1 MGSTCVY
8 KISKFIFEKNT
19 MSALPS
25 FPTLYGKASTGKI
38 KMWSIKVED
47 RSGVGA
53 ITTTH
58 GYVDGKLQENTRLV
72 TVGKNLGKKNETTP
86 VQQAVSEAKSDWT
99 KKTEAGGM
107 SEKMPEFPVDD
118 KDKGSVKSGKSA
130 VSVKQSASAATNAKA
145 AMNSGAAPH
154 PMLAHDY
161 NKRGKDVKFPCYAQK
176 KLDGVRCLAISGKGL
191 FSRTGKEFP
200 HLDHIRAEIN
210 SLSKGTILDGELYS
224 DTLTFQEIV
233 GLVKKETL
241 KPQDKDK
248 MGQIYLF
255 VYDTV
260 TDGTNAERNELLGKL
275 FSSHKFDALKL
286 LPTDVANN
294 IEDIMRLHAEYVA
307 KGYEGLI
314 LRNMA
319 GLYKVGH
326 RSADLQKYKEFKDDE
341 YKIVG
346 FKEGDGIEKGCVIW
360 VSETKD
366 KKQFSVRPRGTH
378 EERAT
383 AFKTASKQLGKM
395 LTVRFQELTEDGI
408 PRFPVGLA
416 IRDYE

>member
-1 MGSTCVY
+1 
-8 KISKFIFEKNT
+8 
-19 MSALPS
+19 MSSIPS

-38 KMWSIKVED
+38 KMWSVKVTND
-47 RSGVGA
+47 KGAGA

-58 GYVDGKLQENTRLV
+58 GYVGGKLQENTRLV

-86 VQQAVSEAKSDWT
+86 VQQAVSEAMSDWR

-107 SEKMPEFPVDD
+107 VQTMPAVDAGAGSKAASDSE
-118 KDKGSVKSGKSA
+118 SVKSKPSA
-130 VSVKQSASAATNAKA
+130 EKNAKA
-145 AMNSGAAPH
+145 AANAGVVPH

-161 NKRGKDVKFPCYAQK
+161 NKRGKDIKFPCYTQR

-191 FSRTGKEFP
+191 YSRTGKPFP
-200 HLDHIRAEIN
+200 HMDHIRAEIN
-210 SLSKGTILDGELYS
+210 GLPKGTILDGELYS
-224 DTLTFQEIV
+224 DSLTFQEIV

-241 KPQDKDK
+241 KPADETKAQ
-248 MGQIYLF
+248 QIYLC

-260 TDGTNAERNELLGKL
+260 QDGTNEQRNAYLTDL
-275 FSSHKFDALKL
+275 FKKHRFTALEL

-294 IEDIMRLHAEYVA
+294 LEDVKRLHAEYVA
-307 KGYEGLI
+307 DGYEGLI
-314 LRNMA
+314 LRNKA

-326 RSADLQKYKEFKDDE
+326 RSANLQKYKEFMDDE

-360 VSETKD
+360 VCETKTH
-366 KKQFSVRPRGTH
+366 KQFSVRPRGTH
-378 EERAT
+378 EERAA
-383 AFKTASKQLGKM
+383 AFKTAPIQIGKQ
-395 LTVRFQELTEDGI
+395 LTVRFQELTDDGI

>member
-1 MGSTCVY
+1 
-8 KISKFIFEKNT
+8 
-19 MSALPS
+19 MSAIPS

-47 RSGVGA
+47 QKDASHPKGGVGA

-58 GYVDGKLQENTRLV
+58 GYVGGKLQENTRLV

-86 VQQAVSEAKSDWT
+86 VQQAVNEAQSDWK

-107 SEKMPEFPVDD
+107 TEKKPTEEAAAGAGKAADSD
-118 KDKGSVKSGKSA
+118 KESVKSAKPSA
-130 VSVKQSASAATNAKA
+130 EKNAKA
-145 AMNSGAAPH
+145 AADAGGVPH

-161 NKRGKDVKFPCYAQK
+161 NKRGKDIKFPCYAQR
-176 KLDGVRCLAISGKGL
+176 KLDGVRCLAISSSGL
-191 FSRTGKEFP
+191 FSRTGKAFP
-200 HLDHIRAEIN
+200 HMDHIRAEIN
-210 SLSKGTILDGELYS
+210 SLPKGTILDGELYS
-224 DTLTFQEIV
+224 DSLNFQEIV

-241 KPQDKDK
+241 KPEDAPK
-248 MGQIYLF
+248 MLKIYLC

-260 TDGTNAERNELLGKL
+260 QDGTNEERNAYLKNL
-275 FSSHKFDALKL
+275 FKTHKFKALKL
-286 LPTDVANN
+286 LPTDIANN
-294 IEDIMRLHAEYVA
+294 LDDVKKLHAEYVA
-307 KGYEGLI
+307 DGYEGLI
-314 LRNMA
+314 LRNKA

-360 VSETKD
+360 VCETKD
-366 KKQFSVRPRGTH
+366 KKPFSVRPRGTH
-378 EERAT
+378 EDRAE
-383 AFKTASKQLGKM
+383 AFKSASKQLGKK

>member
-1 MGSTCVY
+1 MPA
-8 KISKFIFEKNT
+8 I
-19 MSALPS
+19 PS

-38 KMWSIKVED
+38 KMWSIKVTDEK
-47 RSGVGA
+47 GVGA

-58 GYVDGKLQENTRLV
+58 GYLDGKLQVNTRLV

-86 VQQAVSEAKSDWT
+86 VQQAVNEAQSDWK

-107 SEKMPEFPVDD
+107 TEKKPEAEPAGDSD
-118 KDKGSVKSGKSA
+118 KESVKSAKPSA
-130 VSVKQSASAATNAKA
+130 EKNAKA
-145 AMNSGAAPH
+145 AAGGIPH

-161 NKRGKDVKFPCYAQK
+161 NKRGKDIKFPCYAQR

-191 FSRTGKEFP
+191 YSRTGKAFP
-200 HLDHIRAEIN
+200 HMDHIRAEIN
-210 SLSKGTILDGELYS
+210 SLPKGTILDGELYS
-224 DTLTFQEIV
+224 DTLNFQEIV

-241 KPQDKDK
+241 KPADAPK
-248 MGQIYLF
+248 MTQIYLC

-260 TDGTNAERNELLGKL
+260 MDGTNEARNAWLADL
-275 FSSHKFDALKL
+275 FKTHKFKALKL

-294 IEDIMRLHAEYVA
+294 LDDVKRLHAEYVA
-307 KGYEGLI
+307 DGYEGLI
-314 LRNMA
+314 LRNKA

-360 VSETKD
+360 ICETKD
-366 KKQFSVRPRGTH
+366 KKPFSVRPRGTH
-378 EERAT
+378 EERQE
-383 AFKTASKQLGKM
+383 AFKTASKAVGKK

>member
-1 MGSTCVY
+1 MPA
-8 KISKFIFEKNT
+8 I
-19 MSALPS
+19 PS

-47 RSGVGA
+47 QKDASHPKGSVGA

-58 GYVDGKLQENTRLV
+58 GYLGGKLQENTRLV

-86 VQQAVSEAKSDWT
+86 VQQAVNEAQSDWK

-107 SEKMPEFPVDD
+107 TEKKPEEEAAAGAGKAAAGDSD
-118 KDKGSVKSGKSA
+118 KESVKSKPSA
-130 VSVKQSASAATNAKA
+130 EKNAKA
-145 AMNSGAAPH
+145 AAAAGGVPH

-161 NKRGKDVKFPCYAQK
+161 NKRGKDIKFPCYAQR

-191 FSRTGKEFP
+191 FSRTGKAFP
-200 HLDHIRAEIN
+200 HMDHIRAEMN
-210 SLSKGTILDGELYS
+210 SLPNGGTILDGELYS
-224 DTLTFQEIV
+224 DTLNFQEIV

-241 KPQDKDK
+241 KPADAPK
-248 MGQIYLF
+248 MTQIYLC

-260 TDGTNAERNELLGKL
+260 QDGTNEQRNNWLNDL
-275 FSSHKFDALKL
+275 FKTHKFKALKL

-294 IEDIMRLHAEYVA
+294 LDDVKRLHAEYVA
-307 KGYEGLI
+307 DGYEGLI
-314 LRNMA
+314 LRNKA

-360 VSETKD
+360 VCETKD
-366 KKQFSVRPRGTH
+366 KKPFSVRPRGTH
-378 EERAT
+378 EQRAE
-383 AFKTASKQLGKM
+383 AFKTASKAVGKK

>member
-1 MGSTCVY
+1 
-8 KISKFIFEKNT
+8 
-19 MSALPS
+19 MSSIPS

-38 KMWSIKVED
+38 KMWSIKVTDEK
-47 RSGVGA
+47 GVGA
-53 ITTTH
+53 ITTIH
-58 GYVDGKLQENTRLV
+58 GYVDGKLQTNTRLV

-86 VQQAVSEAKSDWT
+86 LQQAVNEAQSDWK

-107 SEKMPEFPVDD
+107 TEKKPEGAKAGDSD
-118 KDKGSVKSGKSA
+118 KDSVKSKPSA
-130 VSVKQSASAATNAKA
+130 EKNAKA
-145 AMNSGAAPH
+145 AEDAGVVPH

-161 NKRGKDVKFPCYAQK
+161 NKRGKDIKFPCYAQR

-191 FSRTGKEFP
+191 FSRTGKAFP
-200 HLDHIRAEIN
+200 HMDHIRAEIN
-210 SLSKGTILDGELYS
+210 SLPKHTILDGELYS

-241 KPQDKDK
+241 KPEDAPK
-248 MGQIYLF
+248 MTKIYLC

-260 TDGTNAERNELLGKL
+260 RDGTNEERNNYLTTL
-275 FSSHKFDALKL
+275 FKTHKFTALRL

-294 IEDIMRLHAEYVA
+294 LEDVKKLHAEYVA
-307 KGYEGLI
+307 GGYEGLI
-314 LRNMA
+314 LRNKA

-326 RSADLQKYKEFKDDE
+326 RSADLQKYKEFMDDE

-360 VSETKD
+360 ICETKTH
-366 KKQFSVRPRGTH
+366 KQFSVRPRGTH
-378 EERAT
+378 EERST
-383 AFKTASKQLGKM
+383 AFKTASKQVGKK
-395 LTVRFQELTEDGI
+395 LTVRFQELTDDGI
-408 PRFPVGLA
+408 PRFPGGLA

>member
-1 MGSTCVY
+1 MPA
-8 KISKFIFEKNT
+8 I
-19 MSALPS
+19 PS

-47 RSGVGA
+47 QKGVGA

-58 GYVDGKLQENTRLV
+58 GYLDGKLQVNTRLV

-86 VQQAVSEAKSDWT
+86 VQQAVNEAQSDWK

-107 SEKMPEFPVDD
+107 TEKMPEAEPAGGAGAGKAPDSD
-118 KDKGSVKSGKSA
+118 KESVKSVKPSA
-130 VSVKQSASAATNAKA
+130 EKNAKA
-145 AMNSGAAPH
+145 AAAAGGIPH

-161 NKRGKDVKFPCYAQK
+161 NKRGKDIKFPCYAQR

-191 FSRTGKEFP
+191 FSRTGKAFP
-200 HLDHIRAEIN
+200 HMDHIRAEIN
-210 SLSKGTILDGELYS
+210 SLPKGTILDGELYS
-224 DTLTFQEIV
+224 DTLNFQEIV

-241 KPQDKDK
+241 KPADAPK
-248 MGQIYLF
+248 MTEIYLC

-260 TDGTNAERNELLGKL
+260 MDGTNEARNAWLADL
-275 FSSHKFDALKL
+275 FKTHKFKALKL

-294 IEDIMRLHAEYVA
+294 LDDVKRLHAEYVA
-307 KGYEGLI
+307 DGYEGLI
-314 LRNMA
+314 LRNKA

-360 VSETKD
+360 VCETKD
-366 KKQFSVRPRGTH
+366 KKPFSVRPRGTH
-378 EERAT
+378 EDRAA
-383 AFKTASKQLGKM
+383 AFKTASKQVGKK

>member
-1 MGSTCVY
+1 
-8 KISKFIFEKNT
+8 
-19 MSALPS
+19 MSSIPS

-47 RSGVGA
+47 QKDASHPKGGVGA

-58 GYVDGKLQENTRLV
+58 GYVDGKLQINTRLV

-86 VQQAVSEAKSDWT
+86 VQQAVNEAQSDWK

-107 SEKMPEFPVDD
+107 TEKKPEAEKAGDSD
-118 KDKGSVKSGKSA
+118 KESVKSAKPSA
-130 VSVKQSASAATNAKA
+130 EKNAKA
-145 AMNSGAAPH
+145 AEDAGVIPH

-161 NKRGKDVKFPCYAQK
+161 NKRGKDIKFPCYAQK

-191 FSRTGKEFP
+191 YSRTGKAFP
-200 HLDHIRAEIN
+200 HMDHIRAEIN
-210 SLSKGTILDGELYS
+210 SLPKGTILDGELYS

-241 KPQDKDK
+241 KDADNPK
-248 MGQIYLF
+248 MTKIYLC

-260 TDGTNAERNELLGKL
+260 MDGTNTERNAYLTDL
-275 FSSHKFDALKL
+275 FKKNKFTALRL

-294 IEDIMRLHAEYVA
+294 LEDVKKLHADYVA
-307 KGYEGLI
+307 AGYEGLI
-314 LRNMA
+314 LRNKA

-326 RSADLQKYKEFKDDE
+326 RSADLQKYKEFMDDE

-360 VSETKD
+360 ICETKTH
-366 KKQFSVRPRGTH
+366 KQFSVRPRGTH

-383 AFKTASKQLGKM
+383 AFKTASKQVGKK
-395 LTVRFQELTEDGI
+395 LTVRFQELTDDGI

>member
-1 MGSTCVY
+1 
-8 KISKFIFEKNT
+8 
-19 MSALPS
+19 MSAIPS

-47 RSGVGA
+47 NKGVGA

-58 GYVDGKLQENTRLV
+58 GYLDGKLQVNTRLV

-86 VQQAVSEAKSDWT
+86 VQQAVNEAQSDWK

-107 SEKMPEFPVDD
+107 TEKKPTEEAAAGAGKAGDSD
-118 KDKGSVKSGKSA
+118 KESVKSVKPSA
-130 VSVKQSASAATNAKA
+130 EKNAKA
-145 AMNSGAAPH
+145 ATDAGVVPH

-161 NKRGKDVKFPCYAQK
+161 NKRGKDIKFPCYAQK

-191 FSRTGKEFP
+191 YSRTGKAFP
-200 HLDHIRAEIN
+200 HMDHIRAEIN
-210 SLSKGTILDGELYS
+210 SLPKGTILDGELYS
-224 DTLTFQEIV
+224 DTLNFQEIV

-241 KPQDKDK
+241 KPADAPK
-248 MGQIYLF
+248 MTQIYLC

-260 TDGTNAERNELLGKL
+260 MDGTNEARNAYLTNL
-275 FSSHKFDALKL
+275 FKTHTFKALKL

-294 IEDIMRLHAEYVA
+294 LDDVKRLHAEYVA
-307 KGYEGLI
+307 DGYEGLI
-314 LRNMA
+314 LRNKA

-360 VSETKD
+360 VCETKD
-366 KKQFSVRPRGTH
+366 HKQFSVRPRGTH
-378 EERAT
+378 EQRAE
-383 AFKTASKQLGKM
+383 AFKTASKAVGKK

>member
-1 MGSTCVY
+1 
-8 KISKFIFEKNT
+8 
-19 MSALPS
+19 MSAIPS

-47 RSGVGA
+47 NKGVGA

-58 GYVDGKLQENTRLV
+58 GYLDGKLQVNTRLV

-86 VQQAVSEAKSDWT
+86 VQQAINEAQSDWK

-107 SEKMPEFPVDD
+107 TEKKPTEEAAAGAGKAGDSD
-118 KDKGSVKSGKSA
+118 KESVKSVKPSA
-130 VSVKQSASAATNAKA
+130 EKNAKA
-145 AMNSGAAPH
+145 ATDAGVVPH

-161 NKRGKDVKFPCYAQK
+161 NKRGKDIKFPCYAQK

-191 FSRTGKEFP
+191 YSRTGKAFP
-200 HLDHIRAEIN
+200 HMDHIRAEIN
-210 SLSKGTILDGELYS
+210 SLPKGTILDGELYS
-224 DTLTFQEIV
+224 DTLNFQEIV

-241 KPQDKDK
+241 KPADAPK
-248 MGQIYLF
+248 MTQIYLC

-260 TDGTNAERNELLGKL
+260 MDGTNEARNAYLTNL
-275 FSSHKFDALKL
+275 FKTHTFKALKL
-286 LPTDVANN
+286 LQTDVANN
-294 IEDIMRLHAEYVA
+294 LDDVKRLHAEYVA
-307 KGYEGLI
+307 DGYEGLI
-314 LRNMA
+314 LRNKA

-360 VSETKD
+360 ICETKD
-366 KKQFSVRPRGTH
+366 HKTFSVRPRGTH
-378 EERAT
+378 EQRAE
-383 AFKTASKQLGKM
+383 AFKTASKAVGKK

>member
-1 MGSTCVY
+1 
-8 KISKFIFEKNT
+8 
-19 MSALPS
+19 MSAIPS

-47 RSGVGA
+47 QKDASHPKGSVGA

-58 GYVDGKLQENTRLV
+58 GYVGGKLQENTRLV

-86 VQQAVSEAKSDWT
+86 VQQAVSEAQSDWK

-107 SEKMPEFPVDD
+107 TEKKPEEGKAGDSD
-118 KDKGSVKSGKSA
+118 KESVKSVKPSA
-130 VSVKQSASAATNAKA
+130 EKNAKA
-145 AMNSGAAPH
+145 AADAGGVPH

-161 NKRGKDVKFPCYAQK
+161 NKRGKDIKFPCYAQR

-191 FSRTGKEFP
+191 FSRTGKAFP
-200 HLDHIRAEIN
+200 HMDHIRAEIN
-210 SLSKGTILDGELYS
+210 SLPKGTILDGELYS
-224 DTLTFQEIV
+224 DTLNFQEIV

-241 KPQDKDK
+241 KPADAPK
-248 MGQIYLF
+248 MTQIYLC

-260 TDGTNAERNELLGKL
+260 QDGTNEQRNAYLTDL
-275 FSSHKFDALKL
+275 FKTHKFKALKL

-294 IEDIMRLHAEYVA
+294 LDDVKRLHAEYVA
-307 KGYEGLI
+307 DGYEGLI
-314 LRNMA
+314 LRNKA

-346 FKEGDGIEKGCVIW
+346 FKEGDGLEKGCVIW
-360 VSETKD
+360 LCETKD
-366 KKQFSVRPRGTH
+366 KKPFSVRPRGTH
-378 EERAT
+378 EDRAE
-383 AFKTASKQLGKM
+383 AFKTASKQVGKK

>member
-1 MGSTCVY
+1 
-8 KISKFIFEKNT
+8 
-19 MSALPS
+19 MSAIPS

-38 KMWSIKVED
+38 KMWSIKVDSRKMKNEKGED
-47 RSGVGA
+47 IIAGV

-58 GYVDGKLQENTRLV
+58 GYVGGKLQENERIV
-72 TVGKNLGKKNETTP
+72 TKGKNLLKKNETTP
-86 VQQAVSEAKSDWT
+86 VQQAVNEAQSDWK

-107 SEKMPEFPVDD
+107 TEKKPTEEAVAGAGKAADSD
-118 KDKGSVKSGKSA
+118 KESVKSKPSA
-130 VSVKQSASAATNAKA
+130 EKNAKA
-145 AMNSGAAPH
+145 AADAGGVPH

-161 NKRGKDVKFPCYAQK
+161 NKRGKDIKFPCYAQR
-176 KLDGVRCLAISGKGL
+176 KLDGVRCLAISSSGL
-191 FSRTGKEFP
+191 FSRTGKAFP
-200 HLDHIRAEIN
+200 HMDHIRAEIN
-210 SLSKGTILDGELYS
+210 SLPKGTILDGELYS
-224 DTLTFQEIV
+224 DSLNFQEIV

-241 KPQDKDK
+241 KPDDAPK
-248 MGQIYLF
+248 MLKIYLC

-260 TDGTNAERNELLGKL
+260 QDGTNEERNAYLKNL
-275 FSSHKFDALKL
+275 FKTHKFKALKL

-294 IEDIMRLHAEYVA
+294 LDDVKKLHAEYVA
-307 KGYEGLI
+307 DGYEGLI
-314 LRNMA
+314 LRNKA

-341 YKIVG
+341 YKIIG

-360 VSETKD
+360 VCETKD
-366 KKQFSVRPRGTH
+366 KKPFSVRPRGTH
-378 EERAT
+378 EDRAE
-383 AFKTASKQLGKM
+383 AFKSASKQLGKK

>member
-1 MGSTCVY
+1 
-8 KISKFIFEKNT
+8 
-19 MSALPS
+19 MSAIPS

-38 KMWSIKVED
+38 KMWSIKVDSRKMKNEKGED
-47 RSGVGA
+47 IIAGV

-58 GYVDGKLQENTRLV
+58 GYVGGKLQENERIV
-72 TVGKNLGKKNETTP
+72 TKGKNLLKKNETTP
-86 VQQAVSEAKSDWT
+86 VQQAVNEAQSDWK

-107 SEKMPEFPVDD
+107 TEKKPTEEAAAGAGKAADSD
-118 KDKGSVKSGKSA
+118 KESVKSAKPSA
-130 VSVKQSASAATNAKA
+130 EKNAKA
-145 AMNSGAAPH
+145 AADAGGVPH

-161 NKRGKDVKFPCYAQK
+161 NKRGKDIKFPCYAQR
-176 KLDGVRCLAISGKGL
+176 KLDGVRCLAISSSGL
-191 FSRTGKEFP
+191 FSRTGKAFP
-200 HLDHIRAEIN
+200 HMDHIRAEIN
-210 SLSKGTILDGELYS
+210 SLPKGTILDGELYS
-224 DTLTFQEIV
+224 DSLNFQEIV

-241 KPQDKDK
+241 KPEDAPK
-248 MGQIYLF
+248 MLKIYLC

-260 TDGTNAERNELLGKL
+260 QDGTNEERNAYLKNL
-275 FSSHKFDALKL
+275 FKTHKFKALKL

-294 IEDIMRLHAEYVA
+294 LDDVKKLHAEYVA
-307 KGYEGLI
+307 DGYEGLI
-314 LRNMA
+314 LRNKA

-341 YKIVG
+341 YKIIG

-360 VSETKD
+360 VCETKD
-366 KKQFSVRPRGTH
+366 KKPFSVRPRGTH
-378 EERAT
+378 EDRAE
-383 AFKTASKQLGKM
+383 AFKSASKLLGKT

>member
-1 MGSTCVY
+1 
-8 KISKFIFEKNT
+8 
-19 MSALPS
+19 MSAIPS

-47 RSGVGA
+47 QKDASHPKGGVGA

-58 GYVDGKLQENTRLV
+58 GYLGGKLQENTRLV
-72 TVGKNLGKKNETTP
+72 TKGVNEGKKNETTP
-86 VQQAVSEAKSDWT
+86 LQQAINEAQSAWK

-107 SEKMPEFPVDD
+107 TEKKPEEEKAGDSD
-118 KDKGSVKSGKSA
+118 KESVKSAKPSA
-130 VSVKQSASAATNAKA
+130 EKNAKA
-145 AMNSGAAPH
+145 AADAGGVPH

-161 NKRGKDVKFPCYAQK
+161 NKRGKDIKFPCYAQR

-191 FSRTGKEFP
+191 YSRTGKAFP
-200 HLDHIRAEIN
+200 HMDHIRTEIN
-210 SLSKGTILDGELYS
+210 SLPKGTILDGELYS
-224 DTLTFQEIV
+224 DTLNFQEIV

-241 KPQDKDK
+241 KPADAPK
-248 MGQIYLF
+248 MTQIYLC

-260 TDGTNAERNELLGKL
+260 MDGTNEQRNAWLTDL
-275 FSSHKFDALKL
+275 FKTHKFKALKL

-294 IEDIMRLHAEYVA
+294 LDDVKKLHAEYVA
-307 KGYEGLI
+307 DGYEGLI
-314 LRNMA
+314 LRNKA

-360 VSETKD
+360 VCETKD
-366 KKQFSVRPRGTH
+366 KKPFSVRPRGTH
-378 EERAT
+378 EQRAE
-383 AFKTASKQLGKM
+383 AFKTASKAVGKK

>member
-1 MGSTCVY
+1 MPA
-8 KISKFIFEKNT
+8 I
-19 MSALPS
+19 PS

-47 RSGVGA
+47 QKGVGA

-58 GYVDGKLQENTRLV
+58 GYLDGKLQVNTRLV
-72 TVGKNLGKKNETTP
+72 MVGKNLGKKNETTP
-86 VQQAVSEAKSDWT
+86 LQQAVSEAQSDWK

-107 SEKMPEFPVDD
+107 TEKKPDD
-118 KDKGSVKSGKSA
+118 EPAGGAGKAAGDSDMESVKSKPSA
-130 VSVKQSASAATNAKA
+130 EKNAKA
-145 AMNSGAAPH
+145 AANTGGVPH

-161 NKRGKDVKFPCYAQK
+161 NKRGKDIKFPCYAQK

-191 FSRTGKEFP
+191 YSRTGKAFP
-200 HLDHIRAEIN
+200 HMDHIRAEIN
-210 SLSKGTILDGELYS
+210 SLPKGPLAPNGGTILDGELYS
-224 DTLTFQEIV
+224 DTLNFQEIV

-241 KPQDKDK
+241 KPADAPK
-248 MGQIYLF
+248 MTQIYLC
-255 VYDTV
+255 VYDTIM
-260 TDGTNAERNELLGKL
+260 DGTNEQRNNWLADL
-275 FSSHKFDALKL
+275 FKTHKFKALKL

-294 IEDIMRLHAEYVA
+294 LDDVKKLHAEYVA
-307 KGYEGLI
+307 DGYEGLI
-314 LRNMA
+314 LRNKA

-360 VSETKD
+360 VCETKD
-366 KKQFSVRPRGTH
+366 KKPFSVRPRGTH
-378 EERAT
+378 EDRAA
-383 AFKTASKQLGKM
+383 AFKTASKAVGKK

>member
-1 MGSTCVY
+1 MPA
-8 KISKFIFEKNT
+8 I
-19 MSALPS
+19 PS

-38 KMWSIKVED
+38 KMWSIKVTDEK
-47 RSGVGA
+47 GVGA

-58 GYVDGKLQENTRLV
+58 GYLDGKLQVNTRLV

-86 VQQAVSEAKSDWT
+86 VQQAVNEAQSDWK

-107 SEKMPEFPVDD
+107 TEKKPEAEPAGDSD
-118 KDKGSVKSGKSA
+118 KESVKSAKPSA
-130 VSVKQSASAATNAKA
+130 EKNAKA
-145 AMNSGAAPH
+145 AAGGIPH

-161 NKRGKDVKFPCYAQK
+161 NKRGKDIKFPCYAQR

-191 FSRTGKEFP
+191 YSRTGKAFP
-200 HLDHIRAEIN
+200 HMDHIRAEIN
-210 SLSKGTILDGELYS
+210 SLPKGTILDGELYS
-224 DTLTFQEIV
+224 DTLNFQEIV

-241 KPQDKDK
+241 KPADAPK
-248 MGQIYLF
+248 MTQIYLC

-260 TDGTNAERNELLGKL
+260 MDGTNEARNAWLADL
-275 FSSHKFDALKL
+275 FKTHKFKALKL

-294 IEDIMRLHAEYVA
+294 LDDVKRLHAEYVA
-307 KGYEGLI
+307 DGYEGLI
-314 LRNMA
+314 LRNKA

-360 VSETKD
+360 ICETKD
-366 KKQFSVRPRGTH
+366 KKPVSVRPRGTH
-378 EERAT
+378 EERQE
-383 AFKTASKQLGKM
+383 AFKTASKAVGKK

>member
-1 MGSTCVY
+1 MPP
-8 KISKFIFEKNT
+8 I
-19 MSALPS
+19 PS

-47 RSGVGA
+47 QKDASHPKGGVGA

-58 GYVDGKLQENTRLV
+58 GYLDGKLQENTRLV

-86 VQQAVSEAKSDWT
+86 LQQAINEAQSDWK

-107 SEKMPEFPVDD
+107 TEKKPEAELAGVKADSD
-118 KDKGSVKSGKSA
+118 KESVKSVKS
-130 VSVKQSASAATNAKA
+130 KPSAEKNAKEATNA
-145 AMNSGAAPH
+145 GGVPH

-161 NKRGKDVKFPCYAQK
+161 NKRGKDIKFPCYAQR

-191 FSRTGKEFP
+191 YSRTGKAFP
-200 HLDHIRAEIN
+200 HMDHIRAEIN
-210 SLSKGTILDGELYS
+210 SLPKGTILDGELYS
-224 DTLTFQEIV
+224 DTLNFQEIV
-233 GLVKKETL
+233 GLVKKETIKDAD
-241 KPQDKDK
+241 KPK
-248 MGQIYLF
+248 MTQIYLC

-260 TDGTNAERNELLGKL
+260 QDGTNEQRNAWLADL
-275 FSSHKFDALKL
+275 FKTHKFKALRL

-294 IEDIMRLHAEYVA
+294 LDDVKRLHAEYVA
-307 KGYEGLI
+307 DGYEGLI
-314 LRNMA
+314 LRNKA

-360 VSETKD
+360 VCETKD
-366 KKQFSVRPRGTH
+366 KKPFSVRPRGTH
-378 EERAT
+378 EQRAE
-383 AFKTASKQLGKM
+383 AFKAASKAIGKK

>member
-1 MGSTCVY
+1 
-8 KISKFIFEKNT
+8 
-19 MSALPS
+19 MSAIPS

-38 KMWSIKVED
+38 KMWSIKVAD
-47 RSGVGA
+47 QKGVGA

-58 GYVDGKLQENTRLV
+58 GYLGGKLQENTRLV

-86 VQQAVSEAKSDWT
+86 VQQAVSEAQSDWK

-107 SEKMPEFPVDD
+107 TEKKPEESAKAGDSD
-118 KDKGSVKSGKSA
+118 KESVKSVKPSA
-130 VSVKQSASAATNAKA
+130 EKNAKA
-145 AMNSGAAPH
+145 AADAGGVPH

-161 NKRGKDVKFPCYAQK
+161 NKRGKDIKFPCYAQR

-191 FSRTGKEFP
+191 FSRTGKAFP
-200 HLDHIRAEIN
+200 HMDHIRAEIN
-210 SLSKGTILDGELYS
+210 SLPKGTILDGELYS
-224 DTLTFQEIV
+224 DTLNFQEIV

-241 KPQDKDK
+241 KPADAPK
-248 MGQIYLF
+248 MTQIYLC

-260 TDGTNAERNELLGKL
+260 QDGTNEARNAYLTDL
-275 FSSHKFDALKL
+275 FKTHKFKALKL

-294 IEDIMRLHAEYVA
+294 LDDVKRLHAEYVA
-307 KGYEGLI
+307 DGYEGLI
-314 LRNMA
+314 LRNKA

-360 VSETKD
+360 VCETKD
-366 KKQFSVRPRGTH
+366 KKPFSVRPRGTH
-378 EERAT
+378 EDRAE
-383 AFKTASKQLGKM
+383 AFKTASKAVGKK

>member
-1 MGSTCVY
+1 
-8 KISKFIFEKNT
+8 
-19 MSALPS
+19 MSSVIPS

-47 RSGVGA
+47 QSGVGA

-58 GYVDGKLQENTRLV
+58 GYLDGKLQTNTRLV
-72 TVGKNLGKKNETTP
+72 TVGKNIGKKNETTP
-86 VQQAVSEAKSDWT
+86 VQQAVNEAQSDWK

-107 SEKMPEFPVDD
+107 TEKKPEMGEKAGDSD
-118 KDKGSVKSGKSA
+118 KESVKSVKPSA
-130 VSVKQSASAATNAKA
+130 EKNAKA
-145 AMNSGAAPH
+145 ATDAGGVPH

-161 NKRGKDVKFPCYAQK
+161 NKRGKDIKFPCYAQR

-191 FSRTGKEFP
+191 FSRTGKAFP
-200 HLDHIRAEIN
+200 HMDHIRAEIN
-210 SLSKGTILDGELYS
+210 SLPKGPLVPNGVTILDGELYS
-224 DTLTFQEIV
+224 DTLNFQEIV

-241 KPQDKDK
+241 KPADAPK
-248 MGQIYLF
+248 MTQIYLC

-260 TDGTNAERNELLGKL
+260 MDGTNEARNAYLTDL
-275 FSSHKFDALKL
+275 FKKNKFTALKL

-294 IEDIMRLHAEYVA
+294 LDDVKKLHAEYVA
-307 KGYEGLI
+307 DGYEGLI
-314 LRNMA
+314 LRNKA

-360 VSETKD
+360 TCETKD
-366 KKQFSVRPRGTH
+366 KKPFSVRPRGTH
-378 EERAT
+378 EERQE
-383 AFKTASKQLGKM
+383 AFKTASKAVGKK